1 MTKYALSIAIGCLM
15 AAMPL
20 AGHAKSLVDRH
31 IDSLVNTTRVLS
43 LEGEGPRMVRFTS
56 EPDLPPEQDS
66 IRRLVLA
73 FYYDQFR
80 HSQDPEAPTFLF
92 MSKSAN
98 MLLGI
103 GGVVRMRG
111 WYDWGG
117 AMNMD
122 GTHRY
127 ARRAGLMCQF
137 SF

>member
-31 IDSLVNTTRVLS
+31 IDSLVNTSRVIS

-56 EPDLPPEQDS
+56 EPELPPEQDS

-117 AMNMD
+117 A
-122 GTHRY
+122 
-127 ARRAGLMCQF
+127 
-137 SF
+137 